1 MRFTSAVVTAHLKSP
16 DMLVGFLLL
25 TFTSWAVGAPAVVN
39 DNMRG
44 TFPPGAP
51 VLQRGFDDSSAASRQ
66 LSRRLSGTPAH
77 QLARAGW
84 LGRSVGSSMGGIKVG
99 STITLTNA
107 AGERLVVGSTGNLG
121 LCAGTAPQAPMQ
133 TGDCRDANAAS
144 SKWTTVPATVIA
156 ETQLSG
162 GQGGGLLLLRSLSR
176 LGGYLQ
182 DSGGVVAGHEPAERL
197 SDDMS
202 HALETYPGSL
212 QLFSEAAPAPL
223 DDYHLQWTITAAWVN
238 DTGTAY
244 YISSYYGRYLETRN
258 GLVGF
263 LHETVTPGPDQ
274 AWYLRWPLNPRLV
287 RALTHLCTPVPSPP

>member
-1 MRFTSAVVTAHLKSP
+1 MRFTSAVAVAAHLKSP

-25 TFTSWAVGAPAVVN
+25 IFTSWAVGAPAVVSN

-144 SKWTTVPATVIA
+144 SKWTTVPATTIA

-162 GQGGGLLLLRSLSR
+162 GLGGALLLLRSLSR

-182 DSGGVVAGHEPAERL
+182 DSGGFVAGHEPAERL
-197 SDDMS
+197 
-202 HALETYPGSL
+202 AAPGE
-212 QLFSEAAPAPL
+212 EAAVDEVQVGQLVA
-223 DDYHLQWTITAAWVN
+223 TAVQ
-238 DTGTAY
+238 
-244 YISSYYGRYLETRN
+244 
-258 GLVGF
+258 
-263 LHETVTPGPDQ
+263 PDIQ
-274 AWYLRWPLNPRLV
+274 GQ
-287 RALTHLCTPVPSPP
+287 